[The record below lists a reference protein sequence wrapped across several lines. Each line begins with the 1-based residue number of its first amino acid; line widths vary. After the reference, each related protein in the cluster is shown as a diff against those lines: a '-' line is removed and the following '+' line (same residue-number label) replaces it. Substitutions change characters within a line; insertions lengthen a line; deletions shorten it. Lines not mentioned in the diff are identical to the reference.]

1 MARYAEP
8 MPGWNGVRH
17 NFVFLGEAGCG
28 KSELAVNLAFRLAE
42 RGDKPVHF
50 FDLDMTK
57 PLFRSRELAS
67 PLEEKGVVV
76 HFQSQFMDAPT
87 TVGGPELLLRRDDC
101 YTILDVG
108 GDYMGARST
117 GQYAPHFRREA
128 TGVYYIVNPFR
139 PWSDTT
145 ERIDRVLSQ
154 ILTVTHLR
162 LEDLHLVGNP
172 NVGAD
177 TAPEEFLRGREM
189 LRETVSPYKEIE
201 FYCAAGPLAAEVAPL
216 IPEAVFPMELYF
228 QYPWNA

>member
-1 MARYAEP
+1 MNEQ
-8 MPGWNGVRH
+8 MIWDTEH
-17 NFVFLGEAGCG
+17 IKNFVFIGEAGCG
-28 KSELAVNLAFRLAE
+28 KSEIAVNLALHLLD
-42 RGDKPVHF
+42 RGRPVHL
-50 FDLDMTK
+50 FDLDTTK
-57 PLFRSRELAS
+57 PLFRTRDQAAW
-67 PLEEKGVVV
+67 LERRGIHV
-76 HFQSQFMDAPT
+76 HFEQQLADAPT
-87 TVGGPELLLRRDDC
+87 MGGGVRLSLRDEDAF
-101 YTILDVG
+101 TILDVG

-162 LEDLHLVGNP
+162 LEDLQLVGNP

-228 QYPWNA
+228 QYPWNQ